1 MNRDSLCNYNLI
13 AITAEPRVL
22 VGFKGY
28 IFTQAILFVVLILQ
42 MKCHKYW
49 PEEDTVTQYGP
60 VHVAA
65 KEKIEL
71 ADFTIRSFDLKNVSV
86 YF

>member
-1 MNRDSLCNYNLI
+1 
-13 AITAEPRVL
+13 
-22 VGFKGY
+22 
-28 IFTQAILFVVLILQ
+28 

-86 YF
+86 YFWSLICSRIGEIDIAVKER